1 MAAILRKAAV
11 SARFD
16 GTNDASL
23 PGRPDPG
30 RPRSTG
36 MGIVIPFPQRP
47 RLDARLVVRLW
58 ELAASGLRDS
68 EAYRCLEAE
77 IRRRKALTDAP
88 RQSRGSHG
96 RR

>member
-1 MAAILRKAAV
+1 
-11 SARFD
+11 
-16 GTNDASL
+16 
-23 PGRPDPG
+23 
-30 RPRSTG
+30 

-47 RLDARLVVRLW
+47 HLEAQLVVRLW

-88 RQSRGSHG
+88 RQSRGGRG